1 MCSTHLWYLISLSL
15 DENFTVSYELA
26 INYTPGYSVIIFIE
40 KARADYSVKSYMHLQ
55 LYAQV
60 SYSIYSNEYS
70 TRRLQKL

>member
-40 KARADYSVKSYMHLQ
+40 KARTDYSVKSYMNL
-55 LYAQV
+55 
-60 SYSIYSNEYS
+60 
-70 TRRLQKL
+70 